1 MKIVLY
7 LTLAA
12 TLMGCS
18 IQIPDAWL
26 DANSGRAVP
35 LGNDAP
41 GYGDEL
47 AAHRRRYK
55 ADPSQPSQI
64 VIDFSAGRPRIAA
77 TTLLNQ
83 EGMELQATAGCGA
96 CHLK

>member
-1 MKIVLY
+1 MKLVLFLALAVI
-7 LTLAA
+7 LT
-12 TLMGCS
+12 GCS

-26 DANSGRAVP
+26 DAKSAQ
-35 LGNDAP
+35 GNAFGD
-41 GYGDEL
+41 GDEL
-47 AAHRRRYK
+47 ATHRRSYK
-55 ADPSQPSQI
+55 ADPTQPSKI
-64 VIDFSAGRPRIAA
+64 VMDFSSGRPRIAA

>member
-1 MKIVLY
+1 MKILLF

-12 TLMGCS
+12 TLTGCS

-26 DANSGRAVP
+26 NATSGRATT
-35 LGNDAP
+35 LGDGAA
-41 GYGDEL
+41 GYSDEL
-47 AAHRRRYK
+47 SAHRRSYK
-55 ADPSQPSQI
+55 AVPSQPSRI
-64 VIDFSAGRPRIAA
+64 VMDFSAGRPRIAA